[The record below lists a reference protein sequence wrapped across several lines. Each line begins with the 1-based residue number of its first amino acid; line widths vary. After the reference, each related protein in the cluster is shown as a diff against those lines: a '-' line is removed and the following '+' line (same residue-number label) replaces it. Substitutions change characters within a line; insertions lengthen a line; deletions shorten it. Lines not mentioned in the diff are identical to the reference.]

1 MEKSERAN
9 LGYPVVPMSQG
20 PTVYLETFG
29 CQMNELD
36 SELVRGHLR
45 SLGYRFISDAARA
58 DIVLYNTCSVREQA
72 ENKAYSRLGLVGL
85 RKKAGEQVI
94 LGVLGCMAERD
105 GADMLRRF
113 PQVDLLC
120 GPGELDRL
128 PALIDNVRRT
138 EGAVREERIALAG
151 NKSRRS
157 ATLAAAD
164 DHLELLDLS
173 RAFDPSSD
181 GARTRSAYVRIT
193 RGCNKFCTYCV
204 VPNTRGAEVHRPP
217 DSIVDECKRLVDA
230 GVIEITLLGQTV
242 NHYRYTHGKAVGT
255 DGAELPQV
263 GPGLSAFRQP
273 IPASERVT
281 TFAELLR
288 RIHDEVP
295 ALRRLRFV
303 TSYPRDFGD
312 DILDVMA
319 ACPRISR
326 YIHAP
331 AQSGSDR
338 ILKLMNRGYTRGEYL
353 EFIARVTEKLPDC
366 TIAGDIIVG
375 FPTET
380 DADFEETVSLV
391 RSVPFKNNFI
401 FKYSPRPG
409 TAAITRFE
417 DDVPTEVKKL
427 RNNLLLDIQ
436 TEVSARVHA
445 SWVGKT
451 VEVLLEDSREDG
463 DETEATAEPAETA
476 GIHGENPKPAHLSLP
491 LHSQGGGPTGS
502 GERWSKR
509 QVRSKPLRQL
519 VGRTAGDLIVSIPI
533 GEDGSNSLSEAA
545 PGTILPVQIVSAA
558 ALILQGRAV
567 KTAAAT
573 SQAPLPA

>member
-1 MEKSERAN
+1 MTS
-9 LGYPVVPMSQG
+9 G

-45 SLGYRFISDAARA
+45 SLGYRFVDDFRTA
-58 DIVLYNTCSVREQA
+58 DVVLYNTCSVREQA

-85 RKKAGEQVI
+85 RKKAGEQVV

-138 EGAVREERIALAG
+138 EGASREERIALAG
-151 NKSRRS
+151 SKSRRS
-157 ATLAAAD
+157 TTLAAAED
-164 DHLELLDLS
+164 NLELLDLS
-173 RAFDPSSD
+173 RAFDPVSP
-181 GARTRSAYVRIT
+181 GADRRSAYVRIT

-217 DSIVDECKRLVDA
+217 DSIVEECRRLADA
-230 GVIEITLLGQTV
+230 GVVEITLLGQTV
-242 NHYRYTHGKAVGT
+242 NHYRYTHGAAVGA
-255 DGAELPQV
+255 DGREQPQV
-263 GPGLSAFRQP
+263 GPGLAAFRQP
-273 IPASERVT
+273 IPAGQRVT
-281 TFAELLR
+281 TFAELLQ

-295 ALRRLRFV
+295 TLRRLRFV

-319 ACPRISR
+319 ACPRICR

-338 ILKLMNRGYTRGEYL
+338 ILKAMNRGYTRGEYL
-353 EFIARVTEKLPDC
+353 EFAARVAEKLPDC

-391 RSVPFKNNFI
+391 RAVPFKNNFI

-409 TAAITRFE
+409 TVAIDRFE
-417 DDVPTEVKKL
+417 DDVPNEVKKL
-427 RNNLLLDIQ
+427 RNNRLLDVQ

-445 SWVGKT
+445 SWVGRE
-451 VEVLLEDSREDG
+451 VEVLVEEIREHESPGKIAENSDVG
-463 DETEATAEPAETA
+463 GAALDLMHPAAKNVEVRWTARKSTA
-476 GIHGENPKPAHLSLP
+476 RAA
-491 LHSQGGGPTGS
+491 
-502 GERWSKR
+502 R
-509 QVRSKPLRQL
+509 QAI
-519 VGRTAGDLIVSIPI
+519 GRTPGDLIVAI
-533 GEDGSNSLSEAA
+533 DLDSEARGDGTEVR
-545 PGTILPVQIVSAA
+545 PGELIRVQTVKSS
-558 ALILQGRAV
+558 ALILSAVPAENPVFRA
-567 KTAAAT
+567 
-573 SQAPLPA
+573 SEGSRSI

>member
-1 MEKSERAN
+1 
-9 LGYPVVPMSQG
+9 MSVG

-45 SLGYRFISDAARA
+45 SLGYRFIEDAARA

-85 RKKAGEQVI
+85 RKKAGESVI

-138 EGAVREERIALAG
+138 EGASREDRIALAG
-151 NKSRRS
+151 SKSRRS
-157 ATLAAAD
+157 TTLAAAE

-173 RAFDPSSD
+173 RAFDPSSP
-181 GARTRSAYVRIT
+181 GAERRSAYVRIT

-230 GVIEITLLGQTV
+230 GVVELTLLGQTV
-242 NHYRYTHGKAVGT
+242 NHYRYTHGKAVGS
-255 DGAELPQV
+255 DGIELPQV

-273 IPASERVT
+273 IPAGERVT

-295 ALRRLRFV
+295 GLARLRFV

-319 ACPRISR
+319 ACPRICR

-366 TIAGDIIVG
+366 TVAGDIIVG
-375 FPTET
+375 FPSET

-391 RSVPFKNNFI
+391 RAVPFKNNFI

-409 TAAITRFE
+409 TVAIDRFE
-417 DDVPTEVKKL
+417 DDVPSEVKRL

-436 TEVSARVHA
+436 AEVSARVHA
-445 SWVGKT
+445 AWVGKR
-451 VEVLLEDSREDG
+451 VEVLVEDIRDDA
-463 DETEATAEPAETA
+463 DESVAAASQDVQPPHSAETA
-476 GIHGENPKPAHLSLP
+476 SPARKPTSMSLP
-491 LHSQGGGPTGS
+491 LAGRSTDASAGS
-502 GERWSKR
+502 ASRRAIRGTSMRPAR
-509 QVRSKPLRQL
+509 QA
-519 VGRTAGDLIVSIPI
+519 VGRTRGDLIVSIPLER
-533 GEDGSNSLSEAA
+533 GAPAPDRGSLLEVDILRSA
-545 PGTILPVQIVSAA
+545 P
-558 ALILQGRAV
+558 LILEGGVV
-567 KTAAAT
+567 KTAMTA
-573 SQAPLPA
+573 SEGRL